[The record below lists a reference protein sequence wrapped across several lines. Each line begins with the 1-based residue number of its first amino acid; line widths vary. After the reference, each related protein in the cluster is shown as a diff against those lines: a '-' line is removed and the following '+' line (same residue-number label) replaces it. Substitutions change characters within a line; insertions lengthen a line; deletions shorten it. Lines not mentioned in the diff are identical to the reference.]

1 MSSIDHLVELKTRAL
16 IVALLAKHLLPS
28 PEDPGLNSQPLA
40 VFKEYFFPVDSE
52 GTRGQELPFYKKVLE

>member
-1 MSSIDHLVELKTRAL
+1 M
-16 IVALLAKHLLPS
+16 ALLAKHLLPS